1 MRSGSS
7 LLKSQETGQVGGK
20 ESLLYFR
27 CWQPSVGVVDICLQA
42 NSLLFPHHKQGM
54 RESLVEGLHAEI
66 AQSSLTVILKL
77 VISGLTSIIL
87 VVLGTVT
94 LQFQGALVP
103 ISLRSALRIVAAHIL
118 GTVWSSCS

>member
-7 LLKSQETGQVGGK
+7 LLKSQETGQVGVK

-27 CWQPSVGVVDICLQA
+27 CWQPGGKLADICPKA
-42 NSLLFPHHKQGM
+42 DSSTDKQGM

-87 VVLGTVT
+87 VVLGTVN
-94 LQFQGALVP
+94 LQLQGALVP
-103 ISLRSALRIVAAHIL
+103 ITLWSIFTIVAA
-118 GTVWSSCS
+118 